1 MSAASTHSPFSLR
14 RISALA
20 SNTLL
25 ELVRL
30 KVFYFLLLF
39 SLLIIGSSIFT
50 VKFSFQNPLQVLKDV
65 GLGAMSIFSWLLGL
79 LCTASLLPKDVED
92 RTLYTILAKPVSR
105 FEYLLGKLSG
115 VFLLLTLSVLMMS
128 VVFAG
133 VLGLREQQEVAE
145 LTQTTAPELLPQAVA
160 AVRAAAFQANLVPGI
175 VLILL
180 KALLCSTLTLLLS
193 TVATSSVFT
202 ILTSVVIYLIG
213 HVQSIAR
220 EAWLSGGGDFTA
232 LARVLSAVVALVFP
246 DLQMFNV
253 VDEIAVGT
261 ALPLHLFMQVS
272 GFGIFYIVVY
282 FLLSQ
287 VVFAS
292 REL

>member
-1 MSAASTHSPFSLR
+1 MSAPPKHAFFSVR
-14 RISALA
+14 RVSALA
-20 SNTLL
+20 TNTLL

-39 SLLIIGSSIFT
+39 ALLVIGSSIFT

-79 LCTASLLPKDVED
+79 LCTAGLLPKDQED

-105 FEYLLGKLSG
+105 FEYLLGKLCG
-115 VFLLLTLSVLMMS
+115 VFLLLTFAIVLMSAM
-128 VVFAG
+128 FAG
-133 VLGLREQQEVAE
+133 VLGIREQQEIAE
-145 LTQTTAPELLPQAVA
+145 VMQNTPAEQIPQALA
-160 AVRAAAFQANLVPGI
+160 AVRAAAFQANLIPGI
-175 VLILL
+175 LLILL

-193 TVATSSVFT
+193 TVATSSIFT

-213 HVQSIAR
+213 HVQTIAR
-220 EAWLSGGGDFTA
+220 EAWLAGGDS
-232 LARVLSAVVALVFP
+232 LPLVKVLSAGVALVFP
-246 DLQMFNV
+246 DLQLFNV

-261 ALPLHLFMQVS
+261 ALPMTLFWQVS
-272 GFGIFYIVVY
+272 GFGLLYISVY
-282 FLLSQ
+282 FLLAQ
-287 VVFAS
+287 VIFAS